1 MEEKKLSHP
10 PEQPKLE
17 TAIAI
22 AKGIIGLLPA
32 GGVFVELVN
41 KINPIEKRKQAWL
54 GQLTDAT
61 NEIYDRFK
69 ILPEELW
76 TDERFVSFSW
86 EASLIA
92 IKNHR
97 KEKIFFLQ
105 QAIISTASISSIQED
120 EAFQFL
126 RYIDELTVT
135 HLKIISCLNANPDK
149 FLSLKKLEEILSLIE
164 ILLDEKFERVSFR
177 SFLTDLER
185 MYLIRIEDIEELP
198 EHGPKGPDVL
208 TAGGGGFSGIIVLP
222 HGKNFLRF
230 INKTGSAH

>member
-32 GGVFVELVN
+32 GGVVVELAN

-54 GQLTDAT
+54 GQLTDAI

-69 ILPEELW
+69 ILPDELW
-76 TDERFVSFSW
+76 ADERFVSFSW

-97 KEKIFFLQ
+97 KEKYFSFSKQSSQ
-105 QAIISTASISSIQED
+105 QLALALFKKMKRFNFCVISTS
-120 EAFQFL
+120 
-126 RYIDELTVT
+126 
-135 HLKIISCLNANPDK
+135 
-149 FLSLKKLEEILSLIE
+149 
-164 ILLDEKFERVSFR
+164 
-177 SFLTDLER
+177 
-185 MYLIRIEDIEELP
+185 
-198 EHGPKGPDVL
+198 
-208 TAGGGGFSGIIVLP
+208 
-222 HGKNFLRF
+222 
-230 INKTGSAH
+230 